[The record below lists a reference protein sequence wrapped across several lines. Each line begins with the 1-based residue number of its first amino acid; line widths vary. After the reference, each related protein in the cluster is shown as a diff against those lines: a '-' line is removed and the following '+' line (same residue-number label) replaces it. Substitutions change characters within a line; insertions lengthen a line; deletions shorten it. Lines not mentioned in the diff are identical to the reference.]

1 MQREALEAK
10 IQVFSA
16 SFLLPTQQL
25 YFYINVKKK
34 VFRNRPIDKLI
45 TTGLSIG
52 TIHLKYTLISL
63 DGIYQ
68 HSY

>member
-10 IQVFSA
+10 IQVFSV
-16 SFLLPTQQL
+16 SFLLQIQQI
-25 YFYINVKKK
+25 YFYINIINQ

-45 TTGLSIG
+45 TTCLSIG
-52 TIHLKYTLISL
+52 TIHLKFTLISL

-68 HSY
+68 HTY